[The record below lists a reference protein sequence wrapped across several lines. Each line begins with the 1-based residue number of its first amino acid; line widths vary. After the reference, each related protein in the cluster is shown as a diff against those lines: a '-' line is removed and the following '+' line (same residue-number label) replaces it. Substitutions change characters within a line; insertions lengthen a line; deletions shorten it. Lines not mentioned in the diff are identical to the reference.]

1 MSAIVDCTHCC
12 STDRDGS
19 LLLWYHCCDS
29 VHVEEELNYYSPLEP
44 HDCNRHADDTAV

>member
-19 LLLWYHCCDS
+19 LPLWCHCCDS